1 MRYGHSVVV
10 FMRRSFRD
18 HPCFMVL
25 FRAFGSTMHTQP
37 SCSNACNASGSFV
50 SYTPCSHPS
59 PTELE
64 SEQRIIEHLTHMH
77 AYTHIWLSWLAR
89 CGEVCHQEHTSTS
102 GSARCAA
109 NIRPA
114 SLNCFSSITTCT
126 SQVPTICS
134 VWLSLSRCAFQR
146 PLNLISCSSHWNQ
159 CFTDVIGIVI
169 YSSPASKTQ
178 SLPFRSKDTIMGQ
191 RSISQPWL
199 IKTQSVSAFWVQ
211 EQDYNHTVQQ
221 TSIRLKDWR
230 PWGSTRLTLAPGY
243 SSVLGARV
251 LR

>member
-1 MRYGHSVVV
+1 
-10 FMRRSFRD
+10 
-18 HPCFMVL
+18 
-25 FRAFGSTMHTQP
+25 
-37 SCSNACNASGSFV
+37 
-50 SYTPCSHPS
+50 
-59 PTELE
+59 
-64 SEQRIIEHLTHMH
+64 MH
-77 AYTHIWLSWLAR
+77 AHTHIWLSWLAR

-134 VWLSLSRCAFQR
+134 VWLSLSHCAFQR
-146 PLNLISCSSHWNQ
+146 PLNLISCSSDWNQ

-211 EQDYNHTVQQ
+211 EQDYNHKVQQ

-230 PWGSTRLTLAPGY
+230 PWGSTRLTRAPGY

>member
-1 MRYGHSVVV
+1 MRYEHSVVV

-64 SEQRIIEHLTHMH
+64 SEQRIREHLTHTH
-77 AYTHIWLSWLAR
+77 AHTHIWLSWLAR
-89 CGEVCHQEHTSTS
+89 GGEVCHQEHTSTS

-114 SLNCFSSITTCT
+114 SLNCFSSITT
-126 SQVPTICS
+126 
-134 VWLSLSRCAFQR
+134 
-146 PLNLISCSSHWNQ
+146 
-159 CFTDVIGIVI
+159 
-169 YSSPASKTQ
+169 
-178 SLPFRSKDTIMGQ
+178 
-191 RSISQPWL
+191 
-199 IKTQSVSAFWVQ
+199 
-211 EQDYNHTVQQ
+211 
-221 TSIRLKDWR
+221 SIRLKDWR
-230 PWGSTRLTLAPGY
+230 PWGSTRLTRAPGY